1 MLFLFNEKVMKKIL
15 FILTFVVT
23 GVMIS
28 FAQNPVSINTPNFS
42 YSQNFNTLTTAG
54 NWTNAVTLP
63 GWYATAGSGVPTSF
77 YLNNGALTTTNPP
90 LVSYGSVSNSDRA
103 LGFVPVGP
111 ENGKLQS
118 IGLRM
123 KNLSGSTLT
132 SFVISW
138 DGEQWRKGSLET
150 QSVKL
155 YYRISPSAITNAP
168 VSLSGLTYVNQFES
182 PNNLSSG
189 QPAAALNGNDPAN
202 RSTQTANITVSLP
215 NNHEIMFVW
224 LDTYNAFSFDHLF
237 AIDNVSVTSST
248 QQSQTIT
255 FPELEDVEYDNVTFS
270 PGATAS
276 SGLPVAYSSSNT
288 SVASVSGS
296 NLVINGVGSVVIT
309 ASQSGGSGYLPAA
322 SVQRTLNVYPRIPVM
337 GTATSVTTNSF
348 VATWTV
354 DNGLTDAN
362 VDYLLYVGDNAAFIS
377 PVTYSSANK
386 TYNVTGLSS
395 GVVYNFR
402 VVAKSGSLYSSNYSN
417 SQSVI
422 VGNDVVI
429 SSSGNWSELVG
440 NNTVAN
446 KVTIA
451 ASVIVDTDPDIDEL
465 VVNSNGSLDIPTGRT
480 MKINNRLVIN
490 SDAANNSGKI
500 LNNGNVDINSSAQII
515 IRKAFNTGKWNFV
528 GFPFNVSNV
537 YDAGTTNPV
546 SWGLD
551 NYATADIYVK
561 RYNGAFRA
569 VNGQTAGEF
578 EYFTPTSFAAN
589 RGYILWS
596 YNNATY
602 DFVITASERG
612 AFFNST
618 ASYGLSAY
626 NSSNPVNSNWN
637 FVISPFAS
645 TYNLNQLGQAPF
657 YLYNETTGGYTVIMS
672 GSNADLVPYRPFF
685 IQRTSATL
693 SFQNAGRKLMPASV
707 EYKIPEFDEVAL
719 TIRYKEFEDL
729 TRIRLKEGATD
740 NYVIGSDAVKM
751 LSTFPQVP
759 ELFSRVKDISYAVN
773 TLPYDTKEVELFC
786 KIGEP
791 GEYSIELSDIP
802 ALNNSQVILVDK
814 VTGEFVNLNQEIT
827 YNFTSYV
834 QGTFNRFKVV
844 LSQKTPDISTGL
856 LVEKN
861 GLRIL
866 RENGK
871 VAFDGLGSLSEITE
885 YDMSGRR
892 LITHY
897 NINNGE
903 YISLNSNSFS
913 VLHIINHDQNI
924 KIKIINK

>member
-1 MLFLFNEKVMKKIL
+1 MKKIL
-15 FILTFVVT
+15 FILLFVLT
-23 GVMIS
+23 GGVIS
-28 FAQNPVSINTPNFS
+28 FAQNPVSINTPSFS
-42 YSQNFNTLTTAG
+42 YSQNFNTLTPAG

-77 YLNNGALTTTNPP
+77 YLNNGASTTTNPP

-103 LGFVPVGP
+103 LGFVPVGSA
-111 ENGKLQS
+111 NGKLQA

-123 KNLSGSTLT
+123 KNLSGSPLT
-132 SFVISW
+132 SFEISW
-138 DGEQWRKGSLET
+138 DGEQWRKGSVET

-155 YYRISPSAITNAP
+155 YYRISSSAITNAP
-168 VSLSGLTYVNQFES
+168 VSISGLTYVNQFES
-182 PNNLSSG
+182 PNNLSNGES
-189 QPAAALNGNDPAN
+189 AVALNGNDPAN

-224 LDTYNAFSFDHLF
+224 LDTYNAFSLDHLF

-276 SGLPVAYSSSNT
+276 SGLPVTYSSSNT

-309 ASQSGGSGYLPAA
+309 ASQSGGSGYLPAT

-348 VATWTV
+348 IATWTV

-362 VDYLLYVGDNAAFIS
+362 VNYLLYVDDNAAFIS

-402 VVAKSGSLYSSNYSN
+402 VVAQSGSLYSSNYSN

-440 NNTVAN
+440 NNTIAN

-578 EYFTPTSFAAN
+578 EYFTPFSFTAN
-589 RGYILWS
+589 RGYILWT

-618 ASYGLSAY
+618 ASYGLSAF
-626 NSSNPVNSNWN
+626 SAASPVNANWN
-637 FVISPFAS
+637 LVSNPFAS
-645 TYNLNQLGQAPF
+645 TFNLKQSSQGPY
-657 YLYNETTGGYTVIMS
+657 YLYNSTTGGYDVAMS
-672 GSNADLVPYRPFF
+672 GANVDLVPYRPFF
-685 IQRTSATL
+685 VQRTDPTL
-693 SFQNAGRKLMPASV
+693 SFSDSGRKLMPASV
-707 EYKIPEFDEVAL
+707 DNSAPEFDEISL
-719 TIRYKEFEDL
+719 TIENSEYEDL
-729 TRIRLKEGATD
+729 TRIRLKDGAS
-740 NYVIGSDAVKM
+740 NAYVIGSDAVKM
-751 LSTFPQVP
+751 LSSFANVPQ
-759 ELFSRVKDISYAVN
+759 LFSRTNNISYAVN
-773 TLPYDTKEVELFC
+773 TLPYDTKEVELFV
-786 KIGEP
+786 KIGVP
-791 GEYSIELSDIP
+791 GEYTVKLSDIA
-802 ALNNSQVILVDK
+802 ALNNTQVTLVDK
-814 VTGEFVNLNQEIT
+814 VTGDKVDMLTQNEYQ
-827 YNFTSYV
+827 FTSYAK
-834 QGTFNRFKVV
+834 GTFDRFKVI
-844 LSQKTPDISTGL
+844 LSQKAPDISTALYVDKTGIR
-856 LVEKN
+856 V
-861 GLRIL
+861 LRD
-866 RENGK
+866 NGK
-871 VAFDGLGSLSEITE
+871 VAFEGLNSLAEINE
-885 YDMSGRR
+885 FDLSGRK
-892 LITHY
+892 LNSYT

-903 YISLNSNSFS
+903 YIALRSKSLS
-913 VLHIINHDQNI
+913 VLQIITHDQNI
-924 KIKIINK
+924 KIKITNK